1 MEKLMEVIQNP
12 WPWYVS
18 GPLLGMTVPLLLLSS
33 NKQFGVSSVFR
44 HVGCALNW
52 EKIEYFN
59 YDLKN
64 HIWNFLFIV
73 GLIFSAVFLLQWV
86 EVKQGV
92 LSDAA
97 QLYFNSRSILIE
109 GILPTS
115 RFTWTFGKEILMI
128 SFGGLCI
135 GFGSRYAN
143 GCTSGHAI
151 TGLSLLSL
159 GSLIAVIGF
168 FIGGV
173 LGTFLILDS
182 IL

>member
-1 MEKLMEVIQNP
+1 LEQILEVIQNP

-18 GPLLGMTVPLLLLSS
+18 GPMLGMTVPILLLSS

-52 EKIEYFN
+52 KKIEYFN

-64 HIWNFLFIV
+64 HIWNLLFIF

-97 QLYFNSRSILIE
+97 QLYLKSRSILIE
-109 GILPTS
+109 GILPIS
-115 RFTWTFGKEILMI
+115 SFKWTFGNEILMI
-128 SFGGLCI
+128 AFGGLCI